1 MKLLQS
7 VTHEFGGAGAAST
20 REIRRDRRLPARDQ
34 ISQGLLGE
42 TGSEQVCCDFLGVH
56 EVTISRSCLTR
67 QHQRDRDLYYIRD
80 MRTLAE
86 RLIWAREQ
94 KGLTQAALAK
104 LSGVTQSTIGNLESG
119 SRLSAR
125 RIVDI
130 ATALDVDPVWLA
142 NGGPQAKPAAAVLP
156 DPSNS
161 PFANTLRV
169 RVGDEP
175 DTIPVRRVE
184 IKLRAGFTGFETV
197 PEVEDGG
204 VLHVPRTVIE
214 SQKLTP
220 HELLA
225 VRVRGCSMEP
235 LLFEDD
241 TVVIDTGDKQPIS
254 RELYAVNWKAE
265 SCVKQLVH
273 EGGQW
278 YLRSMHPDHPPV
290 NVRSGEC
297 EIIGRVV
304 YQPGRLMKGR
314 F

>member
-1 MKLLQS
+1 
-7 VTHEFGGAGAAST
+7 
-20 REIRRDRRLPARDQ
+20 
-34 ISQGLLGE
+34 
-42 TGSEQVCCDFLGVH
+42 
-56 EVTISRSCLTR
+56 
-67 QHQRDRDLYYIRD
+67 

-86 RLIWAREQ
+86 RLTWAREQ

-104 LSGVTQSTIGNLESG
+104 LSGVTQGTIGNLESG
-119 SRLSAR
+119 LRSSAR

-142 NGGPQAKPAAAVLP
+142 NGGAQAKSSAPAAPEEL
-156 DPSNS
+156 DS
-161 PFANTLRV
+161 PFTNTLRV

-175 DTIPVRRVE
+175 EAIPVRRVE
-184 IKLRAGFTGFETV
+184 IKLRAGFTGYETV

-204 VLHVPRTVIE
+204 VLHVPRAVIE
-214 SQKLTP
+214 SQRLTP

-254 RELYAVNWKAE
+254 RELYAVNFKAE
-265 SCVKQLVH
+265 ACVKQLVH

-304 YQPGRLMKGR
+304 YQPGRVMKGR